1 MNDNQIVIFDG
12 ICNFCNGAVNFIIKR
27 DSKAAFKFAP
37 TQSKEAQELLLK
49 YQIPE
54 AGYDSFVLIKNGQL
68 FLRTNAALE
77 ITKDLDG
84 FWFIFRAFKIVPA
97 VVRDYFYRIL
107 ARNRYTLFGKRAACM
122 MPKKEVRDRFLT

>member
-1 MNDNQIVIFDG
+1 MDYNQIIIFDG
-12 ICNFCNGAVNFIIKR
+12 ICNFCNGAVNFIIRR
-27 DSKAAFKFAP
+27 DSRAAFKFAP
-37 TQSKEAQELLLK
+37 IQSKEAQELLQK

-54 AGYDSFVLIKNGQL
+54 AGYDSFVLIKNGQP

-84 FWFIFRAFKIVPA
+84 FWFMFRAFKIVPA

>member
-84 FWFIFRAFKIVPA
+84 FWFIGAFKIVPA

-107 ARNRYTLFGKRAACM
+107 ARNRYTLFGKRAACTV
-122 MPKKEVRDRFLT
+122 PKKEVRDRFLP

>member
-1 MNDNQIVIFDG
+1 MEDSQIVIFDG

-27 DSKAAFKFAP
+27 DSKAVFKFTP
-37 TQSKEAQELLLK
+37 TQSKIAQDLLLRH
-49 YQIPE
+49 QVPE
-54 AGYDSFVLIKNGQL
+54 VGYDAFVLIKNGQS
-68 FLRTNAALE
+68 FLRTNAAFE

-84 FWFIFRAFKIVPA
+84 FWFIGAFKIVPA

-107 ARNRYTLFGKRAACM
+107 ARNRYTLFGKRATCM